1 MTRNI
6 LTALLAA
13 TAAFSPAYAAQNSN
27 SITMIEG
34 MVNVNLDFNID
45 ELKVKS
51 NETMVLIPYLVNEGD
66 TLFLPSLGV
75 YGRNSWIQRQR
86 GVSRIPEKPAM
97 AIRAK
102 DNPAYKYH
110 AVTRYREWFDGM
122 KLSVREKRYGC
133 ASCNKGLATIDDIDF
148 WQAPRLD
155 FASMLTFEEAEVE
168 AVKERNISGRANVEF
183 PVNKTVLIEDF
194 RGNHAE
200 LARITAGIDSVRDD
214 KDVTIESILI
224 KGFASPE
231 GAYANN
237 QRLAKGRTE
246 ELKDY
251 VQGLYSFAPGI
262 MKTDWEAEDW
272 NGLRAWVE
280 HSNIANRQ
288 AILDIIDDGNL
299 SPDARDQKI
308 KRTFPKEYS
317 MLLNTVYPSLRHS
330 EYLIRYIVRSYSNPE
345 EILAVMKT
353 RPGNL
358 SLDEFLIAAKSLKPG
373 SPEYNE
379 VFETAVRMY
388 PDSRVA
394 NYNAANTAI
403 SRGLWDEA
411 SAYLSKCGDTPKVT
425 FSKGVVAAG
434 KRDFDTAR
442 TLLTE
447 ASRQGVDNAQ
457 TLLDQLDR
465 YEEYVKLQ
473 DSIQPDDI
481 KQ

>member
-1 MTRNI
+1 MKRNI
-6 LTALLAA
+6 LTAILAA
-13 TAAFSPAYAAQNSN
+13 AAAVSPAFAQQNRN

-34 MVNVNLDFNID
+34 MVNVNLDFDIN
-45 ELKVKS
+45 ELNVKS
-51 NETMVLIPYLVNEGD
+51 NETMVLTPYLVNEGD

-75 YGRNSWIQRQR
+75 YGRNSWIQHQR
-86 GVSRIPEKPAM
+86 GVSHISEEPAM

-102 DNPAYKYH
+102 DYDTYRYHTVTKY
-110 AVTRYREWFDGM
+110 RDWFDGM

-133 ASCNKGLATIDDIDF
+133 AACNKGMATIDDIDF
-148 WQAPRLD
+148 WNAPNLNYGS
-155 FASMLTFEEAEVE
+155 FLTFEQAEVE
-168 AVKERNISGRANVEF
+168 TVKERKISGRANVEF
-183 PVNKTVLIEDF
+183 PVNKTILLEDF

-200 LARITAGIDSVRDD
+200 LARITAGIDTVRND

-237 QRLAKGRTE
+237 ERLASGRTQS
-246 ELKDY
+246 LKNY
-251 VQGLYSFAPGI
+251 VQSLYSFAPGI
-262 MKTDWEAEDW
+262 MKTAWEAEDW

-280 HSNIANRQ
+280 KSNIANRDG
-288 AILDIIDDGNL
+288 ILNIINDKNL
-299 SPDARDQKI
+299 SPDARDQRIRAKY
-308 KRTFPKEYS
+308 PQEYS

-330 EYLIRYIVRSYSNPE
+330 EYEIKYIVRSYSNPE

-388 PDSRVA
+388 PDSPVA

-411 SAYLSKCGDTPKVT
+411 EAYLSKCDNTPNVI

-434 KRDFDTAR
+434 RKDFATAR
-442 TLLTE
+442 TLLAQ
-447 ASRQGVDNAQ
+447 ASQLGVANAQ
-457 TLLDQLDR
+457 SLLDQLDR
-465 YEEYVKLQ
+465 YEEFVKLQ
-473 DSIQPDDI
+473 DSVTADDV
-481 KQ
+481 K

>member
-1 MTRNI
+1 MKRNI

-13 TAAFSPAYAAQNSN
+13 AAAFSPAYAAQNSN

-34 MVNVNLDFNID
+34 MVNVNLDFDID
-45 ELKVKS
+45 ELNVKS
-51 NETMVLIPYLVNEGD
+51 NETMVLTPYLVNEGD

-75 YGRNSWIQRQR
+75 YGRNSWIQRER
-86 GVSRIPEKPAM
+86 GASRIPEEPAM

-102 DNPAYKYH
+102 DHDTYKYH
-110 AVTRYREWFDGM
+110 TVTKYREWFDGM

-133 ASCNKGLATIDDIDF
+133 AACNKGVATVDDIDF
-148 WQAPRLD
+148 WNAPNLN
-155 FASMLTFEEAEVE
+155 FASMLTFEQAEVE
-168 AVKERNISGRANVEF
+168 TVKERNISGRANVEF
-183 PVNKTVLIEDF
+183 PVNKTILLEDF

-200 LARITAGIDSVRDD
+200 LARITAGIDSVRND

-237 QRLAKGRTE
+237 ERLASGRTQS
-246 ELKDY
+246 LKDY
-251 VQGLYSFAPGI
+251 VQSLYSFAPGI
-262 MKTDWEAEDW
+262 MKTAWEAEDW
-272 NGLRAWVE
+272 NGLRTWVE
-280 HSNIANRQ
+280 KSNIANRDGIL
-288 AILDIIDDGNL
+288 AIINDKNL
-299 SPDARDQKI
+299 APDARDQRI
-308 KRTFPKEYS
+308 RTKYPQEYS

-330 EYLIRYIVRSYSNPE
+330 EYLIKYIVRSYSNPE

-388 PDSRVA
+388 PDSPVA

-411 SAYLSKCGDTPKVT
+411 AAYLSKCGDSPKVT

-434 KRDFDTAR
+434 RKDFDTAR
-442 TLLTE
+442 SLLTV
-447 ASRQGVDNAQ
+447 ASQQGIANAESI
-457 TLLDQLDR
+457 LGQLDR

-473 DSIQPDDI
+473 DSITPEDI
-481 KQ
+481 K

>member
-1 MTRNI
+1 MKKNR
-6 LTALLAA
+6 LFVMLAA
-13 TAAFSPAYAAQNSN
+13 AAAISAANAAAPGN
-27 SITMIEG
+27 SISMIEG

-51 NETMVLIPYLVNEGD
+51 NETMVLTPYLVNEGD

-75 YGRNSWIQRQR
+75 YGRNSWLQRER
-86 GVSRIPEKPAM
+86 GASRIPEKPEI

-102 DNPAYKYH
+102 DHSTYKYH
-110 AVTRYREWFDGM
+110 TVTKYRDWFDGM

-133 ASCNKGLATIDDIDF
+133 AACNKGLATIDDIDF
-148 WQAPRLD
+148 WSAPRLN
-155 FASMLTFEEAEVE
+155 FASLLTFEEAEVE
-168 AVKERNISGRANVEF
+168 TVKERNISGRANVEF
-183 PVNKTVLIEDF
+183 PVNKTILLEDF

-200 LARITAGIDSVRDD
+200 LARITAGIDSVRND

-237 QRLAKGRTE
+237 ERLASGRTE
-246 ELKDY
+246 SLKNY
-251 VQGLYSFAPGI
+251 VQSLYSFTPGI
-262 MKTDWEAEDW
+262 MKTAWEAEDW

-280 HSNIANRQ
+280 QSNIANRQ
-288 AILDIIDDGNL
+288 AILDIINDNKL

-308 KRTFPKEYS
+308 KRMFPQEYS

-330 EYLIRYIVRSYSNPE
+330 EYLIKYIVRSYSNPE

-388 PDSRVA
+388 PDSPIA

-411 SAYLSKCGDTPKVT
+411 DAYLNKCGNTPKVA

-434 KRDFDTAR
+434 RKDFATAR
-442 TLLTE
+442 TLLTD
-447 ASRQGVDNAQ
+447 AAQQGVANAQ
-457 TLLDQLDR
+457 KILDQLDR

-473 DSIQPDDI
+473 DNIQPEDI
-481 KQ
+481 K